1 MIALSLSLA
10 ACVGWGVA
18 DFLGGVKSRSVPVLT
33 VLLIANLFGFLFILA
48 VVTIRAKAMPHD
60 PVLLM
65 AVIGGIAGIVALAL
79 LYRGLAVGSMSIVAP
94 ISATGVILPV
104 LAGFFIGDVLS
115 RLQSIGIAAAILGS
129 ILAAAERDRGSGS
142 RRMSKGVGLA
152 AGAAVA
158 VGVFFVVM
166 DQASEADPYWAT
178 LIMRFSYGLF
188 LLPIVIKTGAPVK
201 PGRIHLPAIMA
212 LGIVDAF
219 ASLSFSMASTL
230 GMLSVVSVVAALYPA
245 VTALLSTLLLGE
257 RPQFTQCI
265 GIILALSGV
274 VLISTG

>member
-18 DFLGGVKSRSVPVLT
+18 DFLGGIKSRSIPVLT
-33 VLLIANLFGFLFILA
+33 VMLIANLFGFILILA
-48 VVTIRAKAMPHD
+48 VVTIRAEAMPHD

-65 AVIGGIAGIVALAL
+65 AVIGGIAGIVALGL

-104 LAGFFIGDVLS
+104 LAGFLFGDVLTC
-115 RLQSIGIAAAILGS
+115 LQSIGIVAAILGS
-129 ILAAAERDRGSGS
+129 ILAATERDKGSGS

-158 VGVFFVVM
+158 VGVFFIVM

-178 LIMRFSYGLF
+178 LIMRFSYGVF
-188 LLPIVIKTGAPVK
+188 LLPIVIKTGAPIK
-201 PGRIHLPAIMA
+201 TGRIHLPAIMA

-219 ASLSFSMASTL
+219 ASLSFSMASTM
-230 GMLSVVSVVAALYPA
+230 GMLSLVSVVAALYPA

-257 RPQFTQCI
+257 RPHLSQCF